1 MQLAK
6 NVVLTLMLNQCQ
18 LSFWQL
24 KQDMLVRFK
33 QDVTLNMCRN
43 ELRDYVEVIDQTVR
57 LTPPMF
63 FAYNVVLLLSPCDGR
78 MAYDDFIVEYQRRT
92 GSTHLLY
99 PTDYGFPT
107 MPRLFDAIQLVAQVR
122 GRRNFKIII
131 LNPEFRR
138 KFFSRSTFRRKIRFS
153 LLVGGYTHPTP
164 FTPSMTPF

>member
-1 MQLAK
+1 
-6 NVVLTLMLNQCQ
+6 
-18 LSFWQL
+18 
-24 KQDMLVRFK
+24 
-33 QDVTLNMCRN
+33 
-43 ELRDYVEVIDQTVR
+43 
-57 LTPPMF
+57 
-63 FAYNVVLLLSPCDGR
+63 

-138 KFFSRSTFRRKIRFS
+138 KSSRRQARLDTSSF

>member
-1 MQLAK
+1 M
-6 NVVLTLMLNQCQ
+6 
-18 LSFWQL
+18 
-24 KQDMLVRFK
+24 
-33 QDVTLNMCRN
+33 
-43 ELRDYVEVIDQTVR
+43 IDQTVR

-138 KFFSRSTFRRKIRFS
+138 KKKFFISNRNFFFFIRF
-153 LLVGGYTHPTP
+153 
-164 FTPSMTPF
+164 

>member
-1 MQLAK
+1 
-6 NVVLTLMLNQCQ
+6 
-18 LSFWQL
+18 
-24 KQDMLVRFK
+24 
-33 QDVTLNMCRN
+33 
-43 ELRDYVEVIDQTVR
+43 
-57 LTPPMF
+57 MF
-63 FAYNVVLLLSPCDGR
+63 FAYNVVLLLSPCEGR

-138 KFFSRSTFRRKIRFS
+138 KSRRPSRLATCCFV
-153 LLVGGYTHPTP
+153 LVGGYTHPTP

>member
-1 MQLAK
+1 M
-6 NVVLTLMLNQCQ
+6 
-18 LSFWQL
+18 
-24 KQDMLVRFK
+24 
-33 QDVTLNMCRN
+33 
-43 ELRDYVEVIDQTVR
+43 IDQTVR

-138 KFFSRSTFRRKIRFS
+138 MLFRSSVVNFRKEIVFLNFSRRIYSTNTFYTIHDTILIFVS
-153 LLVGGYTHPTP
+153 ILVLTHHMHTTSFFILSSCYCDIGKK
-164 FTPSMTPF
+164 FT

>member
-1 MQLAK
+1 
-6 NVVLTLMLNQCQ
+6 
-18 LSFWQL
+18 
-24 KQDMLVRFK
+24 
-33 QDVTLNMCRN
+33 
-43 ELRDYVEVIDQTVR
+43 VIDQTVR

-107 MPRLFDAIQLVAQVR
+107 MPRLFDSIQLVAQVR

-138 KFFSRSTFRRKIRFS
+138 MLCAS
-153 LLVGGYTHPTP
+153 YY
-164 FTPSMTPF
+164 